1 MKASLVD
8 HLIIG
13 AGTSGCALAGGLA
26 ASGDRSVLVLE
37 AGGADASLRTR
48 VPAATKW
55 MYGRAAY
62 DWQHASQPD
71 PSLQGRAERWAGGRV
86 VGGTSTI
93 NGTIYVRGSAQD
105 FDTWRDAGNPGW
117 GHADLLPLFRQLEST
132 TIGDA
137 AWRGRAGPLPVAW
150 TRTRHPL
157 AQATAAAMLAA
168 GLPWTD
174 DSNGAQFEGAGWAQ
188 VTQRDGVRVNAARA
202 FLHPALREGRQP
214 VRLLTGAH
222 CTGLIIEG
230 GRCIGAR
237 FRQHGQAHQVLA
249 RRGVVLCAGAIKS
262 PQLLMLSGI
271 GPGASLSAL
280 GIPVHVD
287 LPGVGQGLME
297 HPVVKLSA
305 RVHGSTYNVETGPV
319 AGLRHLWHYLRH
331 REGPLASPHAQL
343 LAHVRSTPAAQ
354 RPDVQIAFYPYAF
367 ERWDGGVRRART
379 PAVMFTVMASQ
390 GRGRGEVV
398 LASADPQAPPVIR
411 HALLANQADRQTLV
425 AGCRLVHRIA
435 SQGPLAAEIRSWME
449 IDPGRASEADWA
461 RYLDAEASLAYHPAG
476 SCRMGRDAQA
486 VVDAALR
493 VRGIEGLRVADNSVM
508 PAPVSGNTQA
518 AACVIGVKAA
528 ALILADAAWPLDI
541 RPPMARN
548 EPAAPAPI
556 DPVRGRSTTGLPHV

>member
-1 MKASLVD
+1 MIVD

-13 AGTSGCALAGGLA
+13 AGTSGCVVARGLA
-26 ASGDRSVLVLE
+26 SSGDRSVLVLE

-93 NGTIYVRGSAQD
+93 NGTIYVRGSAHD
-105 FDTWRDAGNPGW
+105 FDAWRDAGNPGW

-132 TIGDA
+132 AIGDD
-137 AWRGRAGPLPVAW
+137 AWRGRGGPLTVAF

-157 AQATAAAMLAA
+157 AQATAAAMRAA

-174 DSNGAQFEGAGWAQ
+174 DFNGEQFEGAGWAQ
-188 VTQRDGVRVNAARA
+188 VTQRNGVRLNAARA
-202 FLHPALREGRQP
+202 FLHPALRQGQHP
-214 VRLLTGAH
+214 VRLLTGAQ
-222 CTGLIIEG
+222 CVGLDIEC
-230 GRCIGAR
+230 GRCTGAR
-237 FRQHGQAHQVLA
+237 FVQRGQLVQVKAL
-249 RRGVVLCAGAIKS
+249 RGVVLCAGAIKS
-262 PQLLMLSGI
+262 PQVLLLSGI
-271 GPGASLSAL
+271 GPGAALSAL

-319 AGLRHLWHYLRH
+319 NGLRHLWNYIRH
-331 REGPLASPHAQL
+331 REGPFASPHAQL
-343 LAHVRSTPAAQ
+343 LAHVRSTPAAR

-367 ERWDGGVRRART
+367 ERWKGGVRRARS
-379 PAVMFTVMASQ
+379 PAVMFTVMAAQ
-390 GRGRGEVV
+390 GRGRGEIV
-398 LASADPQAPPVIR
+398 LASPDPQAPPVIR
-411 HALLANQADRQTLV
+411 YALLASDADRQTLV

-435 SQGPLAAEIRSWME
+435 SFAPLAAEIRSWME
-449 IDPGRASEADWA
+449 IDPVHASEAEWA
-461 RYLDAEASLAYHPAG
+461 RYLDAEAALAYHPAG
-476 SCRMGRDAQA
+476 SCRMGSDGHA
-486 VVDAALR
+486 VVDASLR
-493 VRGIEGLRVADNSVM
+493 VLGIVGLRVADNSIM

-518 AACVIGVKAA
+518 AAYVIGAKAA
-528 ALILADAAWPLDI
+528 ALILADTVDLQ
-541 RPPMARN
+541 
-548 EPAAPAPI
+548 
-556 DPVRGRSTTGLPHV
+556 

>member
-1 MKASLVD
+1 MNPLVVD
-8 HLIIG
+8 HLVIG
-13 AGTSGCALAGGLA
+13 AGTSGCTVAGGLA

-55 MYGRAAY
+55 MYGRPAY

-71 PSLQGRAERWAGGRV
+71 PSLQGRAERWAAGRV

-105 FDTWRDAGNPGW
+105 FDAWRHAGNPGW

-132 TIGDA
+132 AIGDA
-137 AWRGRAGPLPVAW
+137 AWRGRVGPLPVAW

-157 AQATAAAMLAA
+157 AQATATAMRAA

-174 DSNGAQFEGAGWAQ
+174 DINGEHFEGAGWAQ

-202 FLHPALREGRQP
+202 FLHPALREGKHP
-214 VRLLTGAH
+214 VRLLTGAQ
-222 CTGLIIEG
+222 CVGLIVEG
-230 GRCIGAR
+230 GRCTGAR
-237 FRQHGQAHQVLA
+237 FLVRGQLRQVNAL
-249 RRGVVLCAGAIKS
+249 RGVVLCAGAIKS
-262 PQLLMLSGI
+262 AQLLMLSGI
-271 GPGASLSAL
+271 GSGAELSAL
-280 GIPVHVD
+280 GIPVRVD
-287 LPGVGQGLME
+287 LPGVGKGLME

-319 AGLRHLWHYLRH
+319 DGLRHLWNYVRH

-343 LAHVRSTPAAQ
+343 LAHVRSTAAAQ

-367 ERWDGGVRRART
+367 ERWEGGVRRART

-390 GRGRGEVV
+390 GRGRGEIV
-398 LASADPQAPPVIR
+398 LASAEPHAPPVIR
-411 HALLANQADRQTLV
+411 HVLLADDADRQVLM

-435 SQGPLAAEIRSWME
+435 SFAPLAAQLREWIE
-449 IDPGRASEADWA
+449 IDPGSASEADWA
-461 RYLDAEASLAYHPAG
+461 RYLGAETGLAYHPAG
-476 SCRMGRDAQA
+476 SCRMGSDAHA

-493 VRGIEGLRVADNSVM
+493 VRGIEGLRVADNSIM

-518 AACVIGVKAA
+518 AAYVIGAKAA
-528 ALILADAAWPLDI
+528 AMILADAA
-541 RPPMARN
+541 
-548 EPAAPAPI
+548 
-556 DPVRGRSTTGLPHV
+556 

>member
-1 MKASLVD
+1 MNPVVVD

-13 AGTSGCALAGGLA
+13 AGTSGCTVAGGLA

-55 MYGRAAY
+55 MYGRPAY

-105 FDTWRDAGNPGW
+105 FDAWRDAGNPGW

-132 TIGDA
+132 AIGDA
-137 AWRGRAGPLPVAW
+137 AWRGRGGPLPVAW

-157 AQATAAAMLAA
+157 AQATATAMRAA
-168 GLPWTD
+168 GLRWTD
-174 DSNGAQFEGAGWAQ
+174 DINGEHFEGAGWAQ

-202 FLHPALREGRQP
+202 FLHPALREGRHP
-214 VRLLTGAH
+214 VRLLTGAQ
-222 CTGLIIEG
+222 CVGLIVEA
-230 GRCIGAR
+230 GRCTGAR
-237 FRQHGQAHQVLA
+237 FLVRGQLRQVNAL
-249 RRGVVLCAGAIKS
+249 RGVVLCAGAIKS
-262 PQLLMLSGI
+262 AQLLMLSGV
-271 GPGASLSAL
+271 GPGAELSAL
-280 GIPVHVD
+280 GIPVRVD
-287 LPGVGQGLME
+287 LPGVGKGLME
-297 HPVVKLSA
+297 HPVLKLSA

-319 AGLRHLWHYLRH
+319 DGLRHLWNYIRH

-343 LAHVRSTPAAQ
+343 LAHVRSTAAAQ

-367 ERWDGGVRRART
+367 ERWEGGVRRART

-390 GRGRGEVV
+390 GRGRGEIV
-398 LASADPQAPPVIR
+398 LASADPHAPPVIR
-411 HALLANQADRQTLV
+411 HALLADDADRQVLM
-425 AGCRLVHRIA
+425 AGCRLVRRIA
-435 SQGPLAAEIRSWME
+435 SFAPLAAELREWIE
-449 IDPGRASEADWA
+449 IDPGSASEADWA
-461 RYLDAEASLAYHPAG
+461 RYLGAETGLAYHPAG
-476 SCRMGRDAQA
+476 SCRMGSGAHA

-493 VRGIEGLRVADNSVM
+493 VRGIEGLRVADNSIM

-518 AACVIGVKAA
+518 AAYVIGAKAA
-528 ALILADAAWPLDI
+528 ALILANAA
-541 RPPMARN
+541 
-548 EPAAPAPI
+548 
-556 DPVRGRSTTGLPHV
+556 

>member
-1 MKASLVD
+1 MTPLTVD

-13 AGTSGCALAGGLA
+13 AGTSGCTVAGGLA

-55 MYGRAAY
+55 MYGRPAY

-105 FDTWRDAGNPGW
+105 FDAWRDAGNPGW
-117 GHADLLPLFRQLEST
+117 GHADLLPLFRQLECTS
-132 TIGDA
+132 IGDTA
-137 AWRGRAGPLPVAW
+137 LRGRSGALPVAW

-157 AQATAAAMLAA
+157 AQATATAMRAA
-168 GLPWTD
+168 GLPWTED
-174 DSNGAQFEGAGWAQ
+174 FNGAHFEGAGWAQ

-202 FLHPALREGRQP
+202 FLHPALREGRHP
-214 VRLLTGAH
+214 VRLLTGALCVGLVFEGSR
-222 CTGLIIEG
+222 CT
-230 GRCIGAR
+230 GAR
-237 FRQHGQAHQVLA
+237 FERDGQMVQVNA

-262 PQLLMLSGI
+262 AQLLLLSGI
-271 GPGASLSAL
+271 GPGAALSAL
-280 GIPVHVD
+280 RIPVRVD

-305 RVHGSTYNVETGPV
+305 RVHGSTYNVETGPID
-319 AGLRHLWHYLRH
+319 GLRHLWNYIRR

-343 LAHVRSTPAAQ
+343 LAHVRSTPELR

-367 ERWDGGVRRART
+367 ERWAGGVRRARG

-390 GRGRGEVV
+390 ARGRGEVV
-398 LASADPQAPPVIR
+398 LASADPHAPPVVR
-411 HALLANQADRQTLV
+411 HTLLSGDADRQTLA
-425 AGCRLVHRIA
+425 AGCRLVHRAA
-435 SQGPLAAEIRSWME
+435 SLAPLAGAIRSWIE
-449 IDPGRASEADWA
+449 IDPASASDADWN
-461 RYLDAEASLAYHPAG
+461 RYLEAETSLAYHPAG
-476 SCRMGRDAQA
+476 SCRMGSDRLA
-486 VVDAALR
+486 VVDASLR
-493 VRGIEGLRVADNSVM
+493 VRGTEGLRVADNSIM

-518 AACVIGVKAA
+518 AAYVIGAKAA
-528 ALILADAAWPLDI
+528 TLILADAAQPAQETSRL
-541 RPPMARN
+541 MAT
-548 EPAAPAPI
+548 
-556 DPVRGRSTTGLPHV
+556 GSKTGLQHV

>member
-1 MKASLVD
+1 MKTLTVD

-13 AGTSGCALAGGLA
+13 AGTSGCAVAGGLA
-26 ASGDRSVLVLE
+26 SSGDRSVLVLE

-55 MYGRAAY
+55 MYGRPAY
-62 DWQHASQPD
+62 DWQHVSQPD
-71 PSLQGRAERWAGGRV
+71 ASLQGRAERWAGGRV

-93 NGTIYVRGSAQD
+93 NGTVYVRGSEQD
-105 FDTWRDAGNPGW
+105 FDAWRDAGNPGW

-132 TIGDA
+132 AIGDA
-137 AWRGRAGPLPVAW
+137 ACRGRSGPLPVEF

-157 AQATAAAMLAA
+157 AQATAAAMRAA

-174 DSNGAQFEGAGWAQ
+174 DINGAHFEGAGWAQ
-188 VTQRDGVRVNAARA
+188 VTQRAGVRVNAARA
-202 FLHPALREGRQP
+202 FLHPALREGKHP

-222 CTGLIIEG
+222 CVGLVVEG
-230 GRCIGAR
+230 GRCTGAR
-237 FRQHGQAHQVLA
+237 FVQQGQRVQVNA
-249 RRGVVLCAGAIKS
+249 RRGVVLCAGAVKS

-271 GPGASLSAL
+271 GPGAPLSAL
-280 GIPVHVD
+280 GIAVHVD

-319 AGLRHLWHYLRH
+319 NGLRHLWHYIRR

-343 LAHVRSTPAAQ
+343 LAHVRSTRGAH

-367 ERWDGGVRRART
+367 ERWEGGVRRARS

-390 GRGRGEVV
+390 GRGRGEIV
-398 LASADPQAPPVIR
+398 LSSADPQAPPVIR
-411 HALLANQADRQTLV
+411 HALLANDADRQILV
-425 AGCRLVHRIA
+425 AGCRLVHHIA
-435 SQGPLAAEIRSWME
+435 MHAPLGAEIRSWIE
-449 IDPGRASEADWA
+449 IDPASATEADWA
-461 RYLDAEASLAYHPAG
+461 RYLDAEAALAYHPAG
-476 SCRMGRDAQA
+476 SCRMGSDAHA
-486 VVDAALR
+486 VVDASLR

-518 AACVIGVKAA
+518 AAYVIGAKAA
-528 ALILADAAWPLDI
+528 VLIRADAA
-541 RPPMARN
+541 
-548 EPAAPAPI
+548 
-556 DPVRGRSTTGLPHV
+556 